1 MGVGGHVPT
10 PQQTLWASLL
20 IQSRVEQVVR
30 PPPTPNPKEQLKMS
44 SD

>member
-10 PQQTLWASLL
+10 PQQALWASLL
-20 IQSRVEQVVR
+20 IQSRAEQVVR
-30 PPPTPNPKEQLKMS
+30 PPPTPNPKEQLKTS